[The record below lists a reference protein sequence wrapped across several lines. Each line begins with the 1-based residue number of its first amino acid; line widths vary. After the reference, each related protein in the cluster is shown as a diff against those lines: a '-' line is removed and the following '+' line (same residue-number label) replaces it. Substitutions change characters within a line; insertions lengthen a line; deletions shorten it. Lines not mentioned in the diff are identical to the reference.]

1 VSTLPK
7 TTSPVERLSAERSV
21 SLLVQRMGEV
31 GDMPGFSKA
40 VQSIMSAMAETSPQE
55 TNMAQAVLSD
65 VALTQKVL
73 RLANSAMYAAF
84 GGTVNTV
91 SKAVLLLGTET
102 VGHLALGLKVLDTLQ
117 QVSPDCQASHAE
129 MSKAILASQVARSFA
144 GDIASY
150 RDAEEAAVCG
160 MLHGLGRVL
169 VSFYLPQ
176 HWAMIAS
183 DENAAAQ
190 DARALEWL
198 GASLETVGRQL
209 AERLGMPRSITRTIA
224 APNLT
229 SAELPLNHEDWLTAV
244 SAFSAEAAGAMVSA
258 DADAE
263 VQALTVRYG
272 AALGADPEQLAAAV
286 RAAHVLA
293 VQDNL
298 LAGFMAPQVEEP
310 AAGKPS
316 DSITRLRQGV
326 TDLQDAAGTASPSQ
340 LISMTLETLHQAFG
354 YAHSFAF
361 VRQPQQFIARMGLG
375 VGVQELI
382 PRLAFD
388 AAYEP
393 HVFHASLSRDMSVF
407 IENAH
412 APQLLDK
419 IPKCWRDTMGS
430 ARSFLLVPLTM
441 QGRPFGLLVGA
452 WDEKA
457 GAARVTPEEMA
468 LVNEMRL
475 TVAAAMTRRRA
486 TSEVPAKLAA

>member
-7 TTSPVERLSAERSV
+7 TTSPVERLSEERSV

-55 TNMAQAVLSD
+55 ANMAQAVLSD

-73 RLANSAMYAAF
+73 HLANSAMYAAF

-102 VGHLALGLKVLDTLQ
+102 VGHLALGLKVLDALQ

-183 DENAAAQ
+183 DENSAAQ
-190 DARALEWL
+190 DARAVEWL
-198 GASLETVGRQL
+198 GASLETVGRSL
-209 AERLGMPRSITRTIA
+209 AERLGMPRAITRTIA

-229 SAELPLNHEDWLTAV
+229 CAELPLNHEDWLTAV
-244 SAFSAEAAGAMVSA
+244 SAFSTEAAGALVSA
-258 DADAE
+258 HSDAE

-272 AALGADPEQLAAAV
+272 AALGADPAQLAAAV
-286 RAAHVLA
+286 RAAHQLA

-298 LAGFMAPQVEEP
+298 LTGFMAQQEEP
-310 AAGKPS
+310 VAGKPS

-326 TDLQDAAGTASPSQ
+326 HDLQEVAGTASPSQ

-354 YAHSFAF
+354 FAHSFAF
-361 VRQPQQFIARMGLG
+361 VRQPQQFVARMGLG
-375 VGVQELI
+375 PGVQERI
-382 PRLAFD
+382 PKLAFD
-388 AAYEP
+388 VAYEP

-457 GAARVTPEEMA
+457 GSARVTPEEMA

-475 TVAAAMTRRRA
+475 TVASAMTRRRA
-486 TSEVPAKLAA
+486 ASEVPAKMAA

>member
-1 VSTLPK
+1 MSTLPK
-7 TTSPVERLSAERSV
+7 NTSSVERLSDERSLA
-21 SLLVQRMGEV
+21 LLVQRMGEV
-31 GDMPGFSKA
+31 GDMPGFSKS

-55 TNMAQAVLSD
+55 ANMAQAVLSD

-117 QVSPDCQASHAE
+117 QASPDSQASHAE

-176 HWAMIAS
+176 HWAMIAT
-183 DENAAAQ
+183 DEGAAVQ
-190 DARALEWL
+190 DALALEWL
-198 GASLETVGRQL
+198 GASLETVGRRL

-229 SAELPLNHEDWLTAV
+229 AELPLNHDEWLTAV
-244 SAFSAEAAGAMVSA
+244 SAFSTEAAGALVSA
-258 DADAE
+258 DSDAQ

-272 AALGADPEQLAAAV
+272 SALGADPAQLAAAV
-286 RAAHVLA
+286 RAAHLLA

-298 LAGFMAPQVEEP
+298 LAAFAVPQVEEP
-310 AAGKPS
+310 VVGKPT
-316 DSITRLRQGV
+316 DSMTRLRQGV
-326 TDLQDAAGTASPSQ
+326 QDLQEVTGTASPSQ

-354 YAHSFAF
+354 FAHSFAF

-375 VGVQELI
+375 IGVQALI
-382 PRLAFD
+382 PRLGFD
-388 AAYEP
+388 VAYEP

-452 WDEKA
+452 WDDKA

-468 LVNEMRL
+468 LVNEMRS
-475 TVAAAMTRRRA
+475 TVAAAMMRRRA
-486 TSEVPAKLAA
+486 SSEVPAKMAA